1 MENMCAFRLE
11 NGNFTVGNALFEQS
25 FSGVKSVTER
35 ICDANGLSEPFIEY
49 TAMATD
55 GSQRRFCVWE
65 DLPLVYLPNCR
76 EENLLTL
83 DGEHWIVRCIKLHAF
98 TDENDTLTEET
109 VVHLFQRR
117 LKPRTGDIFL
127 LEDPESRRGVVLISE
142 TPDFQTATLRIRNGV
157 VSVENGGNGLVLGF
171 CAMGECEALC
181 RNYYR
186 HARKCKSLISMSNT
200 WGDRNGFKRVG
211 RDFILREIDAARQIG
226 VDIVQIDDGW
236 QVGSTADP
244 TRRNALG
251 RREFKDDFWEL
262 SEERFPDG
270 MKSVVDYAAKDGIQ
284 VGLWFAPES
293 QDCFACLERDK
304 AILHRAYT
312 EWGIRF
318 FKLDMFWIESDT
330 DRDRFLE
337 LLRGIYSFGDDVSVQ
352 LDVTRNARMNYF
364 CGREFGTV
372 FVENRYHASGNSYP
386 HRILRNLWMLGTYLP
401 TNKFQFEM
409 INPDLFIECYPENDP
424 FAPVHYSQDYLF
436 ASVMFANPLFWQ
448 EMQFLS
454 QKRRDELVPLMQ
466 IWKEHRDFL
475 AGADIAPIGE
485 KPGGRSFTG
494 FCASVQ
500 GSPRYLLLFREVT
513 EKDSAVL
520 TAPVC
525 GEKPEILYSNTEASV
540 RVEENTLQVTLKNPR
555 SYVFVKLQ

>member
-1 MENMCAFRLE
+1 MENKCTFRLE

-25 FSGVKSVTER
+25 FSGVESVTER
-35 ICDANGLSEPFIEY
+35 ICDGNGLSEPFTEY
-49 TAMATD
+49 TAVATD
-55 GSQRRFCVWE
+55 GNQRCFCVWE
-65 DLPLVYLPNCR
+65 DLPLVYLPNGS

-117 LKPRTGDIFL
+117 LKPRTGDIFF

-142 TPDFQTATLRIRNGV
+142 TPDFQTATLRICNGM

-200 WGDRNGFKRVG
+200 WGDRNGFKRVC

-270 MKSVVDYAAKDGIQ
+270 MKSIVDYGAKNGIQ

-293 QDCFACLERDK
+293 KDGFSCLERDIS
-304 AILHRAYT
+304 ILHRAYA
-312 EWGIRF
+312 EWGVRF
-318 FKLDMFWIESDT
+318 FKLDMFWIESNG
-330 DRDRFLE
+330 RKC
-337 LLRGIYSFGDDVSVQ
+337 SF
-352 LDVTRNARMNYF
+352 
-364 CGREFGTV
+364 C
-372 FVENRYHASGNSYP
+372 
-386 HRILRNLWMLGTYLP
+386 
-401 TNKFQFEM
+401 
-409 INPDLFIECYPENDP
+409 
-424 FAPVHYSQDYLF
+424 
-436 ASVMFANPLFWQ
+436 
-448 EMQFLS
+448 
-454 QKRRDELVPLMQ
+454 
-466 IWKEHRDFL
+466 
-475 AGADIAPIGE
+475 
-485 KPGGRSFTG
+485 
-494 FCASVQ
+494 
-500 GSPRYLLLFREVT
+500 
-513 EKDSAVL
+513 
-520 TAPVC
+520 
-525 GEKPEILYSNTEASV
+525 
-540 RVEENTLQVTLKNPR
+540 LKNGEMNWH
-555 SYVFVKLQ
+555 L